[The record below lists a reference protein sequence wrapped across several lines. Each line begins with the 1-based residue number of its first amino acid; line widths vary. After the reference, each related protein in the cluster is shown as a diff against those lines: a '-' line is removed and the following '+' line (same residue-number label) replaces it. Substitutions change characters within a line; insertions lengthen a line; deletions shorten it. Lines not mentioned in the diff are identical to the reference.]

1 MKDLLLEGAASLLMK
16 VMPDDSKKM
25 YQIFLLNFKIF
36 KNFHSKVLIIFK

>member
-25 YQIFLLNFKIF
+25 YQIFLLNFKLLVMI
-36 KNFHSKVLIIFK
+36 KCY